1 MRDIQSGLIL
11 WRHLIIY
18 IMLPKE
24 AHLSAST
31 LVEVSEGH
39 PSCLHTTL
47 ASSVPKLRSQA
58 LPKVP
63 VESLSTSSL
72 PSHWLEPP
80 CSLTVTAF
88 AVEWKMR
95 NNSKQFT
102 TILTVPDTS
111 NSPLLPGWGAPHL
124 NPM

>member
-1 MRDIQSGLIL
+1 
-11 WRHLIIY
+11 
-18 IMLPKE
+18 MLQKE

-31 LVEVSEGH
+31 LDEVTEGH

-47 ASSVPKLRSQA
+47 ASSVLKPRSQA
-58 LPKVP
+58 FPKTEP
-63 VESLSTSSL
+63 LSTSSL

-95 NNSKQFT
+95 KRLTRHTIAVLLKFCPVDFIVANSV
-102 TILTVPDTS
+102 LDD
-111 NSPLLPGWGAPHL
+111 LL
-124 NPM
+124 